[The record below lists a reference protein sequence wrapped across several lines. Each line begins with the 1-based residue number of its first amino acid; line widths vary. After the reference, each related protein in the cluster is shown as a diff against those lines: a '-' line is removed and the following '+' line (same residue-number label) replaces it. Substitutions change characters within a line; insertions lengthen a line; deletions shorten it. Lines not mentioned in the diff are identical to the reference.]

1 MFLTKKHLSRRTV
14 LKGAGVSIALPL
26 LDAMIPAGTALAK
39 TAAMVKPR
47 LGFVYFPHGAVQKY
61 WTPEGVGR
69 DFKFSPILKPLEPL
83 REHVTVVTGLRNK
96 GAESSNPHGIVE
108 QTWLSCVHPDNYNVK
123 TGAGTTIDQ
132 LAARHIG
139 GETSLPSLE
148 LCGEPGGTTC
158 FRAPNAPLPMEGNPR
173 KVFYRLFGQGDTN
186 EERHAI
192 LQSEGSLLDYAQE
205 ATARLN
211 RQLDAGDRAVVGE
224 YLESV
229 REVERH
235 VQKLKVASHSFGNL
249 PDAPLG
255 PPDDFTRLL
264 DVQFEMMALAFRT
277 NQTRIATYRL
287 AREATMRVYSM
298 VHVSESF
305 HPLSHHGEKEE
316 NFVKLVRI
324 QAYHSAR
331 MAKFAQELKS
341 MKEGNG
347 TVLDNSVILFGSNM
361 ADSDRHNQ
369 DPIPQVVI
377 GKGGGIKGGQHLHY
391 PQDTPHS
398 NLLITLAQRAGAAV
412 QKLGDSQGVST
423 GVLSEV

>member
-1 MFLTKKHLSRRTV
+1 MFITKKHLSRRAV

-26 LDAMIPAGTALAK
+26 LDAMIPAGTALAS
-39 TAAMVKPR
+39 TAAVVKPR
-47 LGFVYFPHGAVQKY
+47 LGFVYFPHGAVEKF
-61 WTPEGVGR
+61 WTPEGAGK

-83 REHVTVVTGLRNK
+83 RDYVTVVTGLRNK
-96 GAESSNPHGIVE
+96 GGESSNPHGIVE
-108 QTWLSCVHPDNYNVK
+108 QTWLTCVHPENFNVK
-123 TGAGTTIDQ
+123 TDAGTSIDQ

-139 GETSLPSLE
+139 QDTPLPSLE

-158 FRAPNAPLPMEGNPR
+158 FHTPDQPLPMEGNPR
-173 KVFYRLFGQGDTN
+173 KVFYSLFGEGDTN

-192 LQSEGSLLDYAQE
+192 LASEGSLLDYAQE

-211 RQLDAGDRAVVGE
+211 RQIDASDRAIVSN
-224 YLESV
+224 YLDSV

-235 VQKLKVASHSFGNL
+235 VQKLTVASKSFGNL
-249 PDAPLG
+249 PNAPLG
-255 PPDDFTRLL
+255 APDDFTRLL
-264 DVQFEMMALAFRT
+264 DVQFEMMGLAFRT

-298 VHVSESF
+298 VQVSESF
-305 HPLSHHGEKEE
+305 HPLSHHGERED
-316 NFVKLVRI
+316 NFEKLLRI
-324 QAYHSAR
+324 QNYHTIR
-331 MAKFAQELKS
+331 MAKFAESLKS

-347 TVLDNSVILFGSNM
+347 TVLDNSIILFGSNM
-361 ADSDRHNQ
+361 ANSDRHNQ

-398 NLLITLAQRAGAAV
+398 NLLVTLAQKAGAPV
-412 QKLGDSQGVST
+412 QKIGDSQGVST